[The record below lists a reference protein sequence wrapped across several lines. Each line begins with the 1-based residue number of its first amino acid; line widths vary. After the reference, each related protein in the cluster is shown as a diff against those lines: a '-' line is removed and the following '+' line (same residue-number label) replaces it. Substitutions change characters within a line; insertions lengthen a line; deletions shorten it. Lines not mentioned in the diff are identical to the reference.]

1 MPNSKIPHID
11 LGDTLNTQRLRLNDL
26 IDSVGDVSA
35 LKTTAGG
42 VTAAINELYDSI
54 GVIGLGSLN
63 TTAPTLRQAINEH
76 EKDLGNMKSNLNAV
90 YGAIQQID
98 KLLTKLNEGKD
109 KKSMPEEKF
118 YDYYTRDELIIKF
131 MPLVENLARK
141 FSTTQQASGVLS
153 INDLIQIGSEGLI
166 KAVDKLDWLQLS
178 ESEDIE
184 KTLKSF
190 FAKRIK
196 GIIRRR
202 IDMARGGMRIPEHKL
217 NEIRK
222 NPKDKKMV
230 EIFFNSMFLSIDAQ
244 PTNDDEENM
253 MYQIADKSEPYNI
266 QILNVYL
273 KGLMEKYLNKNEY
286 EVLRLSYGLD
296 CDKYPAQC
304 IADKIGIKGASA
316 YVRVSELKKQ
326 AVQKLIDSVDHSQV
340 LDFL

>member
-1 MPNSKIPHID
+1 MKKYNVQNYIRYK
-11 LGDTLNTQRLRLNDL
+11 NDL
-26 IDSVGDVSA
+26 
-35 LKTTAGG
+35 
-42 VTAAINELYDSI
+42 
-54 GVIGLGSLN
+54 
-63 TTAPTLRQAINEH
+63 
-76 EKDLGNMKSNLNAV
+76 
-90 YGAIQQID
+90 
-98 KLLTKLNEGKD
+98 

-118 YDYYTRDELIIKF
+118 YDYYTRDELIVKF

-141 FSTTQQASGVLS
+141 FSTTQQASGVLT
-153 INDLIQIGSEGLI
+153 INDLIQIGAEGLI
-166 KAVDKLDWLQLS
+166 KAVDKLDWLMLADA
-178 ESEDIE
+178 EDIE